1 MSKTDQ
7 RKRHR
12 RNSNSDSDNDQ
23 SRPKKIYAD
32 GYDEDYRGNADD
44 RVWLSKLS
52 EREREAE
59 LLKRHEQREI
69 LNHREEISKKLKSK
83 IDESKLKSD
92 DDTDNETKP
101 KSTSTLLDNDI
112 YAEDDED
119 DNRLSSNHR
128 KQVNAS
134 KQKETQHSKTLQTLV
149 EERRKKQDEK
159 TKKTLPKPGDLSS
172 SDDEIQEK
180 SSKKGENG
188 KKLLVADVYQTSS
201 SESDDDDDDDNN
213 NNNNNRGTRRR
224 RSRSPDERNKHSK
237 DQQESK
243 RKKCT
248 PITSKSQ
255 LKSMVLSRFR
265 MEKWCHAPFFS
276 NVAKGAFVR
285 INIGQNN
292 GSPVYRVCEIRD
304 VVETGKIYNLG
315 ATRTNKGLRL
325 KHGHNERVFRLEFVS
340 NSEISDAE
348 FKRWRET
355 TIKQGISLPTLEDV
369 ENKIKAID
377 KCKHYVYNN
386 NEITKIVEE
395 KNRFRKAP
403 INYAMSKNELL
414 KEIDM
419 AKDEN
424 DSVTEKEL
432 RKKLEDMEQRAKELD
447 RNRSQN
453 ISALAEINQR
463 NRKSTQANIEMALLR
478 EAQENK
484 NAKPDPF
491 TRRRCAPVLVAR
503 AAQTKEELIREL
515 HSQRVAEEEAAEAK
529 KKAAEQRLLGEKNNT
544 KKTVV
549 TKTITKIQTT
559 IDEQF
564 PENGISSMTT
574 HERGSFTLF
583 TENNDE
589 MFASHDFEL
598 DFTI

>member
-83 IDESKLKSD
+83 IEESKLKSD

-159 TKKTLPKPGDLSS
+159 TKKTLPKSGDLSS

-201 SESDDDDDDDNN
+201 SESDDDDDDNNNNN

-276 NVAKGAFVR
+276 SVAKGAFVR

-369 ENKIKAID
+369 ENKIKAVD

-424 DSVTEKEL
+424 DSAREKEL

-529 KKAAEQRLLGEKNNT
+529 KKAAEQRLL
-544 KKTVV
+544 VW
-549 TKTITKIQTT
+549 
-559 IDEQF
+559 
-564 PENGISSMTT
+564 MY
-574 HERGSFTLF
+574 
-583 TENNDE
+583 
-589 MFASHDFEL
+589 
-598 DFTI
+598 